1 MSPAK
6 VSVTGTEPTVWFTD
20 PMTQLAEPAALVVPV
35 QLWAVPPVPRVK
47 VTVLFGR
54 ALPKA
59 VRTPDTVIGEP
70 LLAVVA
76 PV

>member
-1 MSPAK
+1 M
-6 VSVTGTEPTVWFTD
+6 TGTDPTVWFTD

-59 VRTPDTVIGEP
+59 VRTPDKVAAEP
-70 LLAVVA
+70 LVAVVA

>member
-1 MSPAK
+1 M
-6 VSVTGTEPTVWFTD
+6 SVTGTEPTVWFTD
-20 PMTQLAEPAALVVPV
+20 PMTQLAEPTALVVPA
-35 QLWAVPPVPRVK
+35 QLWAVLPVPRVK

>member
-6 VSVTGTEPTVWFTD
+6 LSVTGTEPTVWFTEA
-20 PMTQLAEPAALVVPV
+20 MAQLAEPAALVVPV
-35 QLWAVPPVPRVK
+35 QLWAVLPAPRVK

-59 VRTPDTVIGEP
+59 VRTPDKVAGWP
-70 LLAVVA
+70 LVAVVA

>member
-1 MSPAK
+1 MA
-6 VSVTGTEPTVWFTD
+6 
-20 PMTQLAEPAALVVPV
+20 QLAEPTALVVPV
-35 QLWAVPPVPRVK
+35 QLWAVLPDPRVK
-47 VTVLFGR
+47 VTVLFGKGV
-54 ALPKA
+54 PKA